1 MYIFVTG
8 GYRSGRSNY
17 ALRRAAELGAP
28 PWLYVSTGRETDEAV
43 RKRIERH
50 RRDVE
55 AIWRTGVLPPKLED
69 VLQAPEAVGCGA
81 VVLDGLANWVEE
93 RLAQTK
99 PEADPA
105 LLDEIA
111 RFADK
116 LYRAPAPVVI
126 TSTEMSLGMMPRD
139 ATEQRLLK
147 IVGSANQI
155 LGLQASGVVLMVSG
169 VPLKVR

>member
-1 MYIFVTG
+1 MYTFVTG

-55 AIWRTGVLPPKLED
+55 AIWRTSVMPAQLLDLLQPAALE
-69 VLQAPEAVGCGA
+69 GCGA
-81 VVLDGLANWVEE
+81 AVFDGLANWVDD
-93 RLAQTK
+93 RLARTK

-111 RFADK
+111 QFAES
-116 LYRAPAPVVI
+116 LYRSAVPVVV

>member
-1 MYIFVTG
+1 MYTFVTG

-50 RRDVE
+50 RRDME
-55 AIWRTGVLPPKLED
+55 AIWRTAVMPQKLADLAQPLGLE
-69 VLQAPEAVGCGA
+69 GCGA
-81 VVLDGLANWVEE
+81 AVFDGMAGWIEQH
-93 RLAQTK
+93 LAQSK
-99 PEADPA
+99 PEADPS
-105 LLDEIA
+105 LLDEVTL
-111 RFADK
+111 FADR
-116 LYRAPAPVVI
+116 LYRSAVPIVV

-139 ATEQRLLK
+139 PGEQRLLK

-155 LGLQASGVVLMVSG
+155 LGQQATGVVLMVSG

>member
-1 MYIFVTG
+1 M
-8 GYRSGRSNY
+8 
-17 ALRRAAELGAP
+17 AQ
-28 PWLYVSTGRETDEAV
+28 
-43 RKRIERH
+43 
-50 RRDVE
+50 
-55 AIWRTGVLPPKLED
+55 KLD
-69 VLQAPEAVGCGA
+69 DLLQTPGLDGCGA
-81 VVLDGLANWVEE
+81 AVLDGLAGWVEE

-116 LYRAPAPVVI
+116 LYRWPTPIVI

-139 ATEQRLLK
+139 AIEQRLLK

-155 LGLQASGVVLMVSG
+155 LGQQASGVVLMVSG

>member
-1 MYIFVTG
+1 MYTFVTG
-8 GYRSGRSNY
+8 GFRSGRSNY

-50 RRDVE
+50 RRDME
-55 AIWRTGVLPPKLED
+55 AIWRTGVMPQKLTELVD
-69 VLQAPEAVGCGA
+69 SAALQGCGA
-81 VVLDGLANWVEE
+81 AVVDGLATWIEE
-93 RLAQTK
+93 HLAKSK
-99 PEADPA
+99 PESDPA
-105 LLDEIA
+105 LLDEITV
-111 RFADK
+111 FAER
-116 LYRAPAPVVI
+116 LYRSTVPIVV

-147 IVGSANQI
+147 MVGSANQI
-155 LGLQASGVVLMVSG
+155 LGQQAAGVVLMVSG